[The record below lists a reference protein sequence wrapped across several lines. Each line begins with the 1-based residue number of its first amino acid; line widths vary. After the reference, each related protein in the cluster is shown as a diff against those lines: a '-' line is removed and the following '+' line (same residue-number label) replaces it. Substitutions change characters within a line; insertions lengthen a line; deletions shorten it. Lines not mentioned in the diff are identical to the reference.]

1 MIPIFIA
8 TSAFGA
14 QTVLARG
21 QNYFVSIAAQGGASG
36 VEIRGELFDRSHRA
50 LEDLKAE
57 IQKHSLSAAYSI
69 PIELWQP
76 NGALNR
82 EELIRA
88 GGEAT
93 ALRSVFLKVSLGH
106 YQPHRSDLSA
116 LSEMVNEYFAA
127 ENAPKLVV
135 ENDQTEYGGRLRPIS
150 QFLNQCK
157 EKQIP
162 VRMTFDIGNWHWTGE
177 NPLVCATELASQVV
191 YIHCKKAIWQKEK
204 WVTIPLGERDDEEWK
219 QVLALLPNDVPRT
232 IEFPIV
238 GEDLPKMISE
248 YIKMLGS

>member
-36 VEIRGELFDRSHRA
+36 VEIRGELFDRSHQA
-50 LEDLKAE
+50 IEDLKGG
-57 IQKHSLSAAYSI
+57 IQKHNLSAAYSI
-69 PIELWQP
+69 PIELWKP
-76 NGALNR
+76 NGTLNR
-82 EELIRA
+82 EKLLKAE
-88 GGEAT
+88 GEAT
-93 ALRSVFLKVSLGH
+93 ALHSVFLKVSLGH
-106 YQPHRSDLSA
+106 YQPHVSDLSA

-157 EKQIP
+157 GKRIP
-162 VRMTFDIGNWHWTGE
+162 VGMTFDIGNWHWTGE
-177 NPLVCATELASQVV
+177 DPLVCAAELASQVV

-204 WVTIPLGERDDEEWK
+204 WITVPLGEREDEEWK
-219 QVLALLPNDVPRT
+219 QVLALLPGGVPRT

-238 GEDLPKMISE
+238 GEDLPKTISE
-248 YIKMLGS
+248 YIKMIGS